1 MNNIPANLP
10 PEVAAAL
17 VRKFDAE
24 AIAAQAEARA
34 DNARARSMELEASA
48 AGIALERENYKRARE
63 LVNDHH
69 TRFFR
74 FDTQVDAKSVEYC
87 IDSVAEWCRLAKQ
100 DGETAHVKIQFNSP
114 GGSVWDGLAL
124 FDEIQHWRRQG
135 VRFTTS
141 TIGMAASMAGILLQA
156 GDRRIMAP
164 ESWLLIHKTSFGVM
178 GDFDEVQDR
187 VKLLDRIQERILDI
201 FAKRAKEA
209 GEAGTASNPI
219 TRDQLSEKWER
230 RDWWIPSDEALV
242 FGLVDE
248 VR

>member
-1 MNNIPANLP
+1 MDLNNAP
-10 PEVAAAL
+10 PELIAAL
-17 VRKFDAE
+17 VSKTEAE
-24 AIAAQAEARA
+24 TEAARAEARA
-34 DNARARSMELEASA
+34 DNARASGLELEATA
-48 AGIALERENYKRARE
+48 AEIALEREQYKRERE

-69 TRFFR
+69 TKFFR
-74 FDTQVDAKSVEYC
+74 FDTQVDPKSVEYC
-87 IDSVAEWCRLAKQ
+87 IDTVAEWCRLAKP
-100 DGETAHVKIQFNSP
+100 DEDVHVKIQFNSP

-156 GDRRIMAP
+156 GDKRVMAP
-164 ESWLLIHKTSFGVM
+164 ESWLLIHKTSFGVL

-187 VKLLDRIQERILDI
+187 VKLLDRIQGRILDI
-201 FAKRAKEA
+201 FAARAKEA
-209 GEAGTASNPI
+209 GENGTASEPI
-219 TRDQLSEKWER
+219 TRELLDEKWER
-230 RDWWIPSDEALV
+230 RDWWIPSDEALK